1 MNFKPPFYTAPSTYL
16 GEHIF
21 EEEFKFDENGV
32 ELIQP
37 SLSCDL
43 DLPPRSQYTLEV
55 LMQQGVPLD
64 SVPLTPIVSQPLK
77 LD

>member
-1 MNFKPPFYTAPSTYL
+1 MNFKPPFYNAPFVCQ

-21 EEEFKFDENGV
+21 EEEFNFDENGLEV
-32 ELIQP
+32 INP

-64 SVPLTPIVSQPLK
+64 IVPLTPIVSQPLNFE
-77 LD
+77 